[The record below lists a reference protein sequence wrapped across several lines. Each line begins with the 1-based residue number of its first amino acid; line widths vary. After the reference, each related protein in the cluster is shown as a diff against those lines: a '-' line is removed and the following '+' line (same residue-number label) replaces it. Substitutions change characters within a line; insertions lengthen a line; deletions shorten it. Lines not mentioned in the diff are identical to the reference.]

1 MERFS
6 LMKHFSFLNNGPE
19 YLKGFWEEVEQSA
32 PKTWLMACLICMIA
46 VSMSLP
52 ADIQTFQGRNLH
64 LVFILRAVMFFY
76 FLFNLLIAYR
86 YPVFARQNYQSL
98 MTLILYVV
106 GIPVAIMSFL
116 GGEKA
121 ILYFMGIIEVEFAA
135 ATFFTIPKR
144 NFIVGVVAINFF
156 YIMIHSVFKNWTN
169 VSHFT
174 DISVSLL
181 IFAFLA
187 IYAQHTIL
195 EFKIKNYLKNHELQK
210 SRMEMSIILTRIT
223 DAFLALDNSWRFTYF
238 NREAELFLSRMKR
251 SKEDL
256 LGKNLWEEFP
266 GLLDSTMR
274 TQFLQSEEKNT
285 PVTFEEYYPLINA
298 HMEVHAYPSVEGMS
312 VYFHDITARK
322 LAEASLRKS
331 HEELEIRVSE
341 RTAELREL
349 SSHMDILREEEWKR
363 ISREIHD
370 ELGQT
375 LTGLKITI
383 SCLKDHYGEMD
394 EFTKGKLKN
403 MSDSVTEMIEG
414 VRRIAAELR
423 PVVIDDLGLAAAVEW
438 YVITMRERGGSLL
451 DYTIIPDEIDL
462 DPDRSI
468 AIYRILQEALNNAVR
483 HSRASRIEVLL
494 HQTEGEVVLEV
505 RDNGIGLPRY
515 PENTRK
521 GGGLGILGMKER
533 VRRFEGN
540 FSINGQ
546 PGGGT
551 VLRIALPYRL
561 QPNGR
566 FS

>member
-1 MERFS
+1 
-6 LMKHFSFLNNGPE
+6 MKYLSWLNISQEN
-19 YLKGFWEEVEQSA
+19 LKGFWEEVEQSA
-32 PKTWLMACLICMIA
+32 PKTWLMASLIGMIA
-46 VSMSLP
+46 VAMSLP
-52 ADIQTFQGRNLH
+52 ADIQTFQGPNLH

-76 FLFNLLIAYR
+76 FLFNLVFAYR
-86 YPVFARQNYQSL
+86 YPVFTRQHYQAL

-106 GIPVAIMSFL
+106 GIPVALMSVL
-116 GGEKA
+116 GAEKA

-135 ATFFTIPKR
+135 ATFFTIPKK
-144 NFIVGVVAINFF
+144 NFIAGVVAINLF
-156 YIMIHSVFKNWTN
+156 YIALHSVFKNSTE

-195 EFKIKNYLKNHELQK
+195 AFKVRNFLKHHELQK
-210 SRMEMSIILTRIT
+210 SRTEISIILTRIT

-238 NREAELFLSRMKR
+238 NRAAECLLFRMKR

-256 LGKNLWEEFP
+256 VGNTLWEEFP

-274 TQFLQSEEKNT
+274 IQFLQSKEKNI

-298 HMEVHAYPSVEGMS
+298 HMEVHAYPSTEGMS

-341 RTAELREL
+341 RTAELQEL
-349 SSHMDILREEEWKR
+349 STYMDILREEEWKR

-383 SCLKDHYGEMD
+383 SCLKDYSVEMD

-438 YVITMRERGGSLL
+438 YVNTMRERRGNLF
-451 DYTIIPDEIDL
+451 DYTIEPDEIHL

-468 AIYRILQEALNNAVR
+468 AIYRILQEALNNAAR
-483 HSRASRIEVLL
+483 HSRATRIEILL
-494 HQTEGEVVLEV
+494 RQTEGDVVLEV
-505 RDNGIGLPRY
+505 RDNGIGLPRNS
-515 PENTRK
+515 ENQRRS
-521 GGGLGILGMKER
+521 GGLGILGMKER
-533 VRRFEGN
+533 VRRFEGS
-540 FSINGQ
+540 FTLSGE

-551 VLRIALPYRL
+551 TLRIALPFKL
-561 QPNGR
+561 PPHGR

>member
-1 MERFS
+1 
-6 LMKHFSFLNNGPE
+6 MKYLSWLNNSQE
-19 YLKGFWEEVEQSA
+19 NLKGFWEEVEQSA
-32 PKTWLMACLICMIA
+32 PKTWLMASLIGVIA

-52 ADIQTFQGRNLH
+52 ADIQTFQGPNLH
-64 LVFILRAVMFFY
+64 LAFILRAVMFFY
-76 FLFNLLIAYR
+76 FFFNLLIAYR
-86 YPVFARQNYQSL
+86 YPVFTRQHYQTL

-106 GIPVAIMSFL
+106 GIPVAMMSFL

-135 ATFFTIPKR
+135 ATFFTIPKK
-144 NFIVGVVAINFF
+144 NFIAGVVTINFF
-156 YIMIHSVFKNWTN
+156 YIALHSVFKNWTD

-174 DISVSLL
+174 DISISLL

-195 EFKIKNYLKNHELQK
+195 EFKIKNYLKHHELQK
-210 SRMEMSIILTRIT
+210 SRREISIILTRIT

-238 NREAELFLSRMKR
+238 NRAAEFLLSRMKR

-274 TQFLQSEEKNT
+274 TQFLQSEEKNI
-285 PVTFEEYYPLINA
+285 PVTFEEYYPLMNA
-298 HMEVHAYPSVEGMS
+298 YMEVHAYPSTEGMS

-322 LAEASLRKS
+322 LAEVSLRKS
-331 HEELEIRVSE
+331 HEELEIRVTE
-341 RTAELREL
+341 RTEELQEL
-349 SSHMDILREEEWKR
+349 STYTDILREEEWKR

-383 SCLKDHYGEMD
+383 SCLKDHLGEMD

-438 YVITMRERGGSLL
+438 YVNTMRERGGSLL
-451 DYTIIPDEIDL
+451 DYTIEPDEIDL

-468 AIYRILQEALNNAVR
+468 AIYRILQEALNNAAR
-483 HSRASRIEVLL
+483 HSHATRIEVLL
-494 HQTEGEVVLEV
+494 RQTEEEVILEV
-505 RDNGIGLPRY
+505 RDNGIGLPRN
-515 PENTRK
+515 PENHRRT
-521 GGGLGILGMKER
+521 GGLGILGMKER
-533 VRRFEGN
+533 VRRFEGS
-540 FSINGQ
+540 FLLSGQ

-551 VLRIALPYRL
+551 TLRIALPYRL